1 MTDETTSEATATKR
15 GKVSDRIY
23 LLADGSEADS
33 PIEAKGAKYVSMT
46 EPGAEV
52 EAYFEGDGPN
62 VLPVEAIHGLAAFG
76 FLTLAGNQTN
86 TVRNGDVK
94 EGGPQTEKEAL
105 DKFIGNLLAGNWTSV
120 RGETEPGITL
130 LAEAVARA
138 KKAEDGKDREVRA
151 VAEWL
156 KTQDKE
162 FKKKLRQRT
171 VIKRAILDIQREKL
185 GDKGADEDLGDIAG
199 I

>member
-1 MTDETTSEATATKR
+1 MTDADVGTDAAPKR

-23 LLADGSEADS
+23 LLADGTEADS

-46 EPGAEV
+46 EEGALA
-52 EAYFEGDGPN
+52 EAYFEGEGPN
-62 VLPVEAIHGLAAFG
+62 VLPIEAVHGLAAFG

-105 DKFIGNLLAGNWTSV
+105 DRFMANLLAGNWTSV

-138 KKAEDGKDREVRA
+138 KKAEDGKDRDVKA
-151 VAEWL
+151 VAAWL
-156 KTQDKE
+156 KDQDKE

-185 GDKGADEDLGDIAG
+185 GDKDSDENLGDISG